1 MLSALF
7 NSTFGFLLLMGV
19 LVTIHEFGHF
29 YMARRLGFKVLTFS
43 IGFGKSLWRR
53 VGKDGVEYRIG
64 LIPLGGYVAMLDDRV
79 HKVKPE
85 ERALAFNSKPIWKRA
100 AVIAAGPLI
109 NLIFAVIV
117 LTGLYLYGLPAFKAK
132 LDTPPANSAMAVA
145 GFERGDL
152 ILSVDGK
159 KTATYE
165 EAIYRLIEYL
175 DDGVADVVV
184 ERNGEEITRR
194 IDLGAPLKLNA
205 EQYFDE
211 SMGLRLYMPALPAE
225 IGLIVEDGAGAKAGL
240 QRGDKILELAG
251 LKIAAWND
259 LLATL
264 QRLNDEDADALD
276 LDIVVLREGERVTLP
291 LHLVRDGTGAF
302 KLGVGVSELP
312 ESVLEELA
320 SLQTLQKFGPL
331 KALKMAT
338 IETYQNSLM
347 IFKFIG
353 RMIKGQIHL
362 NTMAGPVSIA
372 DIAGKTLDAGWVYFI
387 KLLALFSV
395 NLGVLNLLPIPVLDG
410 GRLVGLLIEKVVGKG
425 RIPEK
430 VSLMT
435 LQIGALLLFAFM
447 AVVIF
452 YDLSKWF

>member
-53 VGKDGVEYRIG
+53 KGKDGVEYRIG

-79 HKVKPE
+79 HKVRPE
-85 ERALAFNSKPIWKRA
+85 EQHLAFNSKPIWKRA

-109 NLIFAVIV
+109 NLVFAVIV

-132 LDTPPANSAMAVA
+132 IDTPPANTAMATA

-152 ILSVDGK
+152 ILSVDGRSVR
-159 KTATYE
+159 TYE

-175 DDGVADVVV
+175 DDGVAEVGL
-184 ERNGEEITRR
+184 ERNGEQLTHT
-194 IDLGAPLKLNA
+194 IDIGEPLKLNA
-205 EQYFDE
+205 NQYFDE
-211 SMGLRLYMPALPAE
+211 KLGLRLYMPELPAVV
-225 IGLIVEDGAGAKAGL
+225 GVLVPGGAGEEAGL
-240 QRGDKILELAG
+240 MLGDQIIELAG
-251 LKIAAWND
+251 LKVRNWNE
-259 LLATL
+259 LLRALQTL
-264 QRLNDEDADALD
+264 GAEDAEALD
-276 LDIVVLREGERVTLP
+276 LDIRVVREEKEVELP
-291 LHLVRDGTGAF
+291 LHLARDAAGDF
-302 KLGVGVSELP
+302 KLGVGISEIP
-312 ESVLEELA
+312 ASVEEEIRA
-320 SLQTLQKFGPL
+320 LQTLQKFGPI
-331 KALKMAT
+331 KALQMAT
-338 IETYQNSLM
+338 LETYNNSLM

-353 RMIKGQIHL
+353 RMIKGQVHL

-410 GRLVGLLIEKVVGKG
+410 GRLVGLLIEKVVGKD

-430 VSLMT
+430 LSIMT
-435 LQIGALLLFAFM
+435 LQIGALLLFLFM

-452 YDLSKWF
+452 YDVTKWF